1 MFKALSDSRCIN
13 ILRIISVEPSYVG
26 ELASALKTTESRI
39 SEKVRFMK
47 EAGIISEEWRRTGNK
62 LVKFYKPSIK
72 KISISFGDGSIKT
85 ETVDNKVEES
95 PILQDVDIK
104 VPTADELVGRT
115 AEMQFVE
122 KYPHVLVTGIPG
134 IGKTTLVANYVRSSN
149 REIFWH
155 DVGETDTLKHIIMKI
170 ASYLSKNGDDYLLNE
185 LKQVRDKRTQV
196 NLAIA
201 GIRKL
206 NSIVVLDDLH
216 KCLDHEIME
225 FINDLINSVPELKV
239 ILISRTPLSIYSSS
253 IKVLALQ
260 ELRTEEALELIKNT
274 AERKRIVAQVG
285 GHPLIVKLAGNLQST
300 IKRSTESL
308 SPTEYFEKQIIPTLP
323 KHLVAVLEKISFF
336 GGTVDLEELEFIF
349 GEISKTHL
357 REIIDLGLV
366 RMQRSSIRMND
377 LVREV
382 LQVSAPRNSET
393 HKKIALYYISKK
405 RPDTLIMG
413 LHHIAL
419 SRSNEEISGFLKQ
432 FGLELINSSYL
443 NNFQEELTQIER
455 GLESCETKAE
465 ILYWIGRILS
475 SKRMFKES
483 LTYFERARMC
493 PQPPSLEVS
502 LLFDEAAA
510 YQNIGELEKCAE
522 MFWYALPKVEGSN
535 TIQEGRILFGL
546 GRVLVWLG
554 KQDEARKMLNR
565 ASEIFKEKRDATR
578 YNVTLFGIA
587 HLEFVIGNLREAIRV
602 NDQAIEGFLELEAI
616 NSYTSSLINKG
627 SFLFL
632 SGKRMKSLNIISEAI
647 EILGTLEYAD
657 LDLAFALLKRS
668 AMLISY
674 GRIKEAEID
683 IKKAKKIVKSSGD
696 EFLTGLLYLSQGI
709 LMIAKGKVVDAEI
722 AIRNAMRYEKLDPVE
737 MYRVRREWGLVLIK
751 KGERKQGMKV
761 LRDLIKNFKKRN
773 YIAFLKETQSMY
785 NGIRGQ

>member
-1 MFKALSDSRCIN
+1 MMFKALSDSRCIN

-26 ELASALKTTESRI
+26 ELASTLKTTESRI
-39 SEKVRFMK
+39 SEKVRIMK

-104 VPTADELVGRT
+104 VPTADKLVGRT

-122 KYPHVLVTGIPG
+122 KYAHVLVTGIPG

-155 DVGETDTLKHIIMKI
+155 DIGETDTLKHIIMKI
-170 ASYLSKNGDDYLLNE
+170 ASYLSKNRDDNLLNA
-185 LKQVRDKRTQV
+185 LKQVRDKRTHI

-225 FINDLINSVPELKV
+225 LINDLISSVPELKV

-253 IKVLALQ
+253 IRVLVLQ
-260 ELRTEEALELIKNT
+260 ELQTEEALELIKNT
-274 AERKRIVAQVG
+274 TERERIVAQVG

-308 SPTEYFEKQIIPTLP
+308 SPTEYFEKQILPTLP

-336 GGTVDLEELEFIF
+336 GGTVNLEELEFIF

-357 REIIDLGLV
+357 RETIGLGLI
-366 RMQRSSIRMND
+366 RIQRNSIRMND

-382 LQVSAPRNSET
+382 LQISAPRSSET
-393 HKKIALYYISKK
+393 HKKIALYYTSKK
-405 RPDTLIMG
+405 RPEYLMMG

-419 SRSNEEISGFLKQ
+419 SGSNEEISNFLKQ
-432 FGLELINSSYL
+432 FGMDLINSSYL
-443 NNFQEELTQIER
+443 NNFQEELIKIER
-455 GLESCETKAE
+455 SLESCETKAE
-465 ILYWIGRILS
+465 ILYWIGRILAN
-475 SKRMFKES
+475 KRMFNES

-493 PQPPSLEVS
+493 PQPSSLEAS
-502 LLFDEAAA
+502 LLFDEATA
-510 YQNIGELEKCAE
+510 YQNIGELEKSEE

-535 TIQEGRILFGL
+535 SIQEGRILFGL

-554 KQDEARKMLNR
+554 KQDVARKMLNK
-565 ASEIFKEKRDATR
+565 ASEIFKGKGDAIR
-578 YNVTLFGIA
+578 YNVALFGIA
-587 HLEFVIGNLREAIRV
+587 HLEFVTGNIREAIRV
-602 NDQAIEGFLELEAI
+602 NDQAIEGFLELQAI

-627 SFLFL
+627 GFLFL
-632 SGKRMKSLNIISEAI
+632 LGKRTKSLTIISEAI

-668 AMLISY
+668 VILITF
-674 GRIKEAEID
+674 RKIKEAEVD
-683 IKKAKKIVKSSGD
+683 IKRAKKIIKSGGD

-709 LMIAKGKVVDAEI
+709 LSTAKGKLADAEI
-722 AIRNAMRYEKLDPVE
+722 AVRNAMRYEKLDPVE
-737 MYRVRREWGLVLIK
+737 MYRVRREWSLILIK

-761 LRDLIKNFKKRN
+761 MRDLMKDFKKRN
-773 YIAFLKETQSMY
+773 YIAFLRETQSIY
-785 NGIRGQ
+785 NEIRG